1 MTVAKSNINEII
13 SLTEKFI
20 NNEIT
25 KEEFNT
31 QVLELEKV

>member
-13 SLTEKFI
+13 ALTEKFI

-25 KEEFNT
+25 QEEFNT

>member
-25 KEEFNT
+25 QEEFNT